1 MGRRYQTSAVRAMIR
16 NPKML
21 REFEDA
27 YIRSRPPDHEQG
39 LRIVNALYE
48 HAKHLGVIDETRS
61 FGDLEAKIRL
71 ARVLNV

>member
-1 MGRRYQTSAVRAMIR
+1 MGKRNQANAVRSMIR
-16 NPKML
+16 NPTKL

-39 LRIVNALYE
+39 LRVANALFE
-48 HAKHLGVIDETRS
+48 HAKRLGAIDETRS

>member
-1 MGRRYQTSAVRAMIR
+1 MGRRHEANAVRPMNR
-16 NPKML
+16 NPKKL
-21 REFEDA
+21 RDFEDA
-27 YIRSRPPDHEQG
+27 YIRSRPPDHERG

-48 HAKHLGVIDETRS
+48 HAMRLGVIDETRS